1 MKPYL
6 QKYYVTSKGL
16 FRSVVEIAFQS
27 VFHLKKYQKNIF
39 YFLKIIFNISA
50 LKWSKNIKKY

>member
-50 LKWSKNIKKY
+50 LK

>member
-27 VFHLKKYQKNIF
+27 VFHLKKYQKK
-39 YFLKIIFNISA
+39 YFLFF
-50 LKWSKNIKKY
+50 KNYF